1 MRLIY
6 VLPVWLLLSG
16 CSFTNSAQT
25 SISAVLA
32 GIQEDL
38 TKAGVV
44 SASDV
49 QGWSEEQAA
58 RFDAN
63 VRALQCAQR
72 NVDPV
77 VALVSGPVAMQL
89 NGSLTQSGSFSVS
102 VSALT
107 SVPVLGITAE
117 ASRSKTQQL
126 SLPVQFVPLSALPD
140 AEMQREVEY
149 AGALMSQPDTIRES
163 EGEKILMSRQTLAAH
178 ILELQKLDVLKLCKA
193 DQPVRPFVGLHEH

>member
-6 VLPVWLLLSG
+6 VLPLWLLLSG

-32 GIQEDL
+32 GVQEDL

-49 QGWSEEQAA
+49 QEWSEEQAA

-89 NGSLTQSGSFSVS
+89 NGSLTQSGSFS

-149 AGALMSQPDTIRES
+149 AGALMSQSDAIRQR
-163 EGEKILMSRQTLAAH
+163 EGEKILLSRQTLAAH
-178 ILELQKLDVLKLCKA
+178 ILELQNLDVLKLCKA

>member
-16 CSFTNSAQT
+16 CVFTSGAQT
-25 SISAVLA
+25 SISAALA
-32 GIQEDL
+32 GVQKDL

-49 QGWSEEQAA
+49 QNWSEAQTAN
-58 RFDAN
+58 FDAN

-89 NGSLTQSGSFSVS
+89 NGTLTQSGSFSVS
-102 VSALT
+102 ALT
-107 SVPVLGITAE
+107 SIPVLGITAE

-149 AGALMSQPDTIRES
+149 AGALMSQSDTIRES

>member
-1 MRLIY
+1 MRLFY

-16 CSFTNSAQT
+16 CVFTGGAQT
-25 SISAVLA
+25 SIDAALGGVQKDLTRA
-32 GIQEDL
+32 GI
-38 TKAGVV
+38 V

-49 QGWSEEQAA
+49 QDWSEEQAN
-58 RFDAN
+58 RFDTN

-77 VALVSGPVAMQL
+77 VALVSGPVAIQL

-102 VSALT
+102 ALT
-107 SVPVLGITAE
+107 SVPVLGITAD
-117 ASRSKTQQL
+117 ASRSTTQQL

-149 AGALMSQPDTIRES
+149 AGALLGQSDAIRDK
-163 EGEKILMSRQTLAAH
+163 EGEKILISRQTLAAR
-178 ILELQKLDVLKLCKA
+178 ILDLQKPDALKLCKA
-193 DQPVRPFVGLHEH
+193 DQPVHPFVGIKER

>member
-1 MRLIY
+1 MRLFY

-16 CSFTNSAQT
+16 CIFTSGAQT
-25 SISAVLA
+25 SISAALA
-32 GIQEDL
+32 GVQKDL

-49 QGWSEEQAA
+49 QNWSEAQTAH
-58 RFDAN
+58 FDAN

-89 NGSLTQSGSFSVS
+89 NGTLTQSGSFSVS
-102 VSALT
+102 ALT
-107 SVPVLGITAE
+107 SIPVLGIAAE

-149 AGALMSQPDTIRES
+149 AGALMSQSDTIRES

>member
-32 GIQEDL
+32 GVQEDL

-102 VSALT
+102 ALT

-149 AGALMSQPDTIRES
+149 AGALMSQSDAIRQR
-163 EGEKILMSRQTLAAH
+163 EGEKILLSRQTLAAH

>member
-1 MRLIY
+1 MRLFY

-16 CSFTNSAQT
+16 CVFTSGAQT
-25 SISAVLA
+25 SISAALA
-32 GIQEDL
+32 SVQKDL

-49 QGWSEEQAA
+49 QNWSEEQAA

-63 VRALQCAQR
+63 VHALQCAQR

-89 NGSLTQSGSFSVS
+89 NGSLTQSGSFS

-149 AGALMSQPDTIRES
+149 AGALMSQSDAIRER
-163 EGEKILMSRQTLAAH
+163 EGEKILLSRQTLAAH
-178 ILELQKLDVLKLCKA
+178 ILELQNLDVLKLCKA
-193 DQPVRPFVGLHEH
+193 DQPVRPFVGLHER

>member
-1 MRLIY
+1 
-6 VLPVWLLLSG
+6 G
-16 CSFTNSAQT
+16 AQT
-25 SISAVLA
+25 SISAALA
-32 GIQEDL
+32 GVQKDL

-49 QGWSEEQAA
+49 QNWSEAQTAH
-58 RFDAN
+58 FDAN

-89 NGSLTQSGSFSVS
+89 NGTLTQSGSFS

-149 AGALMSQPDTIRES
+149 AGALMSQSDTIRES

>member
-102 VSALT
+102 ALT

-149 AGALMSQPDTIRES
+149 AGALMSQSDAIRQR
-163 EGEKILMSRQTLAAH
+163 EGEKILLSRQTLVAH

>member
-49 QGWSEEQAA
+49 QEWSEEQAA
-58 RFDAN
+58 RFDVN

-89 NGSLTQSGSFSVS
+89 NGSLTQSGSFS

-149 AGALMSQPDTIRES
+149 AGALMSQSDAIRQR
-163 EGEKILMSRQTLAAH
+163 EGEKILLSRQTLAAH

>member
-25 SISAVLA
+25 SISAVMA

-102 VSALT
+102 ALT

-149 AGALMSQPDTIRES
+149 AGALMSQSDAIRQR
-163 EGEKILMSRQTLAAH
+163 EGEKILLSRQTLAAH

>member
-32 GIQEDL
+32 GVQEDL

-63 VRALQCAQR
+63 VHVLQCAQR

-89 NGSLTQSGSFSVS
+89 NGSLTQSGSFS

-149 AGALMSQPDTIRES
+149 AGALMSQSDAIRQR
-163 EGEKILMSRQTLAAH
+163 EGEKILLSRQTLAAH